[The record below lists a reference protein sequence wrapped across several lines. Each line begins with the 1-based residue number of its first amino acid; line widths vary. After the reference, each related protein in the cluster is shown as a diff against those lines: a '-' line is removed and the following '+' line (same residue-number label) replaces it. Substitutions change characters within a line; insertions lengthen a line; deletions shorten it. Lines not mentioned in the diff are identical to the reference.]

1 MAVQFPDGF
10 LWGAST
16 SAYQVEGAAR
26 EDGRGPSIWD
36 VFSHTPGKTT
46 HGDTG
51 DIACDHYH
59 RLDDDLDLLAQLGMQ
74 VYRFSV
80 AWPRIQPDGRGV
92 ANQRGLDFYRRLVDG
107 LLARKITPM
116 LTLYHWDLPQALQES
131 GGWANRETAERF
143 GDYADIVYRALGAR
157 VPFWTTLNEPWCSAF
172 VGHLE
177 GRHAPGIQDEAAA
190 LAATHHLLLAH
201 GLGVQVLRAAGA
213 HDGVGITLNLAWNVP
228 ASEDKRDVA
237 AAWRVDGNQN
247 RLFLDPLFRGRYP
260 RDMLEHYR
268 PVSDFGFVREGD
280 MEIIASPIDFLGVN
294 YYERHVIRAD
304 ANNAEPGAV
313 TLPPEGPLT
322 AGRIGIDPDGLRELL
337 VRVSHEYTS
346 IPLYVTESGA
356 AFDDYL
362 NPEGV
367 VTDVER
373 IAYLDQH
380 FRAAHQAIQ
389 RGANLR
395 GYIVW
400 SLMDNF
406 EWADGY
412 NKRFGLVYVEYGS
425 QRRVSKQSAYWF
437 RDVIARNGLSG

>member
-16 SAYQVEGAAR
+16 SAYQIEGATH

-59 RLDDDLDLLAQLGMQ
+59 RLDEDLDLLAQLGMR

-107 LLARKITPM
+107 LLARNITPM

-143 GDYADIVYRALGAR
+143 GEYADIVYRALGDR

-177 GRHAPGIQDEAAA
+177 GRHAPGIQDEATA

-228 ASEDKRDVA
+228 ASEDTRDVA

-247 RLFLDPLFRGRYP
+247 RLFLDPLFRGSYP

-294 YYERHVIRAD
+294 YYERHVVRAD
-304 ANNAEPGAV
+304 AESVELGAV

-337 VRVSHEYTS
+337 VRVSREYTS

-367 VTDVER
+367 VTDDER

-425 QRRVSKQSAYWF
+425 QRRVPKQSAYWF

>member
-1 MAVQFPDGF
+1 M
-10 LWGAST
+10 
-16 SAYQVEGAAR
+16 
-26 EDGRGPSIWD
+26 
-36 VFSHTPGKTT
+36 
-46 HGDTG
+46 
-51 DIACDHYH
+51 
-59 RLDDDLDLLAQLGMQ
+59 
-74 VYRFSV
+74 
-80 AWPRIQPDGRGV
+80 
-92 ANQRGLDFYRRLVDG
+92 
-107 LLARKITPM
+107 
-116 LTLYHWDLPQALQES
+116 
-131 GGWANRETAERF
+131 
-143 GDYADIVYRALGAR
+143 
-157 VPFWTTLNEPWCSAF
+157 
-172 VGHLE
+172 
-177 GRHAPGIQDEAAA
+177 
-190 LAATHHLLLAH
+190 
-201 GLGVQVLRAAGA
+201 
-213 HDGVGITLNLAWNVP
+213 P
-228 ASEDKRDVA
+228 ASEDTRDVA

-268 PVSDFGFVREGD
+268 SVSDFGFVREGD
-280 MEIIASPIDFLGVN
+280 METIASPMDFLGVN
-294 YYERHVIRAD
+294 YYERHIIRAD
-304 ANNAEPGAV
+304 ASSAELGAV

-337 VRVSHEYTS
+337 VRVSREYTS

-425 QRRVSKQSAYWF
+425 QRRVPKQSAYWF
-437 RDVIARNGLSG
+437 RDIIARNGLSG

>member
-16 SAYQVEGAAR
+16 AAYQVEGAAR

-36 VFSHTPGKTT
+36 VFSHMPGKTT

-51 DIACDHYH
+51 DIACDQYH
-59 RLDDDLDLLAQLGMQ
+59 LLDDDLDMLAQLGMQ
-74 VYRFSV
+74 AYRFSV
-80 AWPRIQPDGRGV
+80 AWPRIQADGRGA
-92 ANQRGLDFYRRLVDG
+92 ANQRGLDYYRRVVDG
-107 LLARKITPM
+107 LLARQIMPM
-116 LTLYHWDLPQALQES
+116 LTLYHWDLPQALQET
-131 GGWANRETAERF
+131 GGWATRETARRF
-143 GDYADIVYRALGAR
+143 SDYVDIVYRALGDR

-177 GRHAPGIQDEAAA
+177 GRHAPGIQDEAMA

-213 HDGVGITLNLAWNVP
+213 SDGVGITLNLAWNTP
-228 ASEDKRDVA
+228 ASDDPHDVK

-247 RLFLDPLFRGRYP
+247 RLFLDPLFRSHYP
-260 RDMLEHYR
+260 QDMLEHYR
-268 PVSDFGFVREGD
+268 PVSNFDFVREGD
-280 MEIIASPIDFLGVN
+280 LEIIASPIDFLGVN
-294 YYERHVIRAD
+294 YYERHVVRAD
-304 ANNAEPGAV
+304 PDDAELGAAI
-313 TLPPEGPLT
+313 LPPEGSLT
-322 AGRIGIDPDGLRELL
+322 SGRIGIDPEGLRELL
-337 VRVSHEYTS
+337 VRVSHDYTS

-380 FRAAHQAIQ
+380 FRAAHEAIQ

-412 NKRFGLVYVEYGS
+412 SKRFGLVYVEYGS
-425 QRRVSKQSAYWF
+425 QRRVPKQSAYWF
-437 RDVIARNGLSG
+437 QEVIARNGLSG